1 MNDRGDAK
9 HHVEHESASLAR
21 YVYEMG
27 HLKATPRTGW
37 TLAGIDQ
44 PESVAD
50 HVFRTAL
57 IGFILAKLEGAD
69 PHKTASLCVF
79 HDSAETR
86 VGDIRSVGKKY
97 FPAVSET
104 DVVRDQV
111 SGLPAAIADAITAL
125 VDDYKDRSSR
135 EAVLARDADKV
146 ECLAQALEYVASG
159 AVQANAWI
167 DVLTSSLVSQS
178 AIDLAEALRAAEP
191 ARWWRRFVEGYRG
204 SAADVSN
211 L

>member
-1 MNDRGDAK
+1 MDDRRDAK
-9 HHVEHESASLAR
+9 RQADQSASLAR
-21 YVYEMG
+21 YIYEIG

-37 TLAGIDQ
+37 TLAGVGQ

-50 HVFRTAL
+50 HVFRTAV
-57 IGFILAKLEGAD
+57 IGFVLARMEGAD

-97 FPAVSET
+97 FPDVSEK
-104 DVVRDQV
+104 DVARDQV
-111 SGLPAAIADAITAL
+111 SGLPAAVADAITAL
-125 VDDYKDRSSR
+125 VDDYKDRDSR
-135 EAVLARDADKV
+135 EAILARDADRV

-159 AVQANAWI
+159 AVQASAWI
-167 DVLTSSLVSQS
+167 DGLATSLVSQS
-178 AIDLAEALRAAEP
+178 AIELAEALRASEP
-191 ARWWRRFVEGYRG
+191 ATWWRRFVEGYRG
-204 SAADVSN
+204 SASDVRD